1 MKTLWLSHTAIQAVL
16 PPNPCD
22 PGNPM
27 VLEVFVTDHDAIWES
42 AVILDKII
50 KSVDPSNQLKQIQ
63 SMSPQASSYCLFWET
78 EPSLLLALVE
88 TDLEKPDGHVTWTA
102 FHALDVD

>member
-16 PPNPCD
+16 PPNPYD
-22 PGNPM
+22 TENSM
-27 VLEVFVTDHDAIWES
+27 VLEVFVPDRDAIWES

-50 KSVDPSNQLKQIQ
+50 KSVDPSNQLSK
-63 SMSPQASSYCLFWET
+63 SMSPQASSYCLFWDT
-78 EPSLLLALVE
+78 APSLLLALVE
-88 TDLEKPDGHVTWTA
+88 TDLEKPDGQVTWTA